1 MTQSALFHEGFTALK
16 SGRYADARR
25 LFAENEKAAGTTVAN
40 VTLLRE
46 AEAALAKGALD
57 VAASKY
63 QQVLDRNPSLTEAYV
78 GLSRIGLFT
87 KQLESAKVHA
97 TAATRLGPEI
107 GMSWTMLGL
116 VAEMEGQL
124 DEALSLLKKGA
135 ELSASTALCQLNY
148 GRLLTAV
155 NRGAEAIGPLKQA
168 ALLEPQNKLVYQ
180 SLGAA
185 YVQCNQFERG
195 IAAFETA
202 KELDPTDVDAYAT
215 LVDTLFRVKEF
226 RAALTLADQG
236 LSRCGEQPLLL
247 EKAVACA
254 MMLSNPQ
261 QAVEYVK
268 RELKV
273 APEHQQAHVNLAN
286 LLQLTG
292 DLDESEA
299 VAKALVE
306 KFPGNWDGWFSLGN
320 LYEAA
325 KRDALAEAAYQK
337 ACEAAP
343 KDEWRPL
350 TNLGILRIEMK
361 RGDDAAQVLES
372 AMRIAPQAWQPVYN
386 LALAQV
392 LRGKRAEATALAE
405 RLLTQFAHEPEAVQ
419 QATVLKSNLG

>member
-1 MTQSALFHEGFTALK
+1 MTQTTLFQEGFAALK

-25 LFAENEKAAGTTVAN
+25 LFAENEKAAGTAVAS
-40 VTLLRE
+40 VKLLRE
-46 AEAALAKGALD
+46 AEAALAQGTLD
-57 VAASKY
+57 VAANKY

-78 GLSRIGLFT
+78 GLCRIGLFT

-97 TAATRLGPEI
+97 TAATKLGPEV

-116 VAEMEGQL
+116 VAEAEGQL
-124 DEALSLLKKGA
+124 EEAISLLKRGA
-135 ELSASTALCQLNY
+135 ELSPSNVLCQLNY
-148 GRLLTAV
+148 GRLLAAV

-168 ALLEPQNKLVYQ
+168 ALLEPNNKLVFQ
-180 SLGAA
+180 ALGAA
-185 YVQCNQFERG
+185 HVQCNQFERA
-195 IAAFETA
+195 IAALETA
-202 KELDPTDVDAYAT
+202 KELDPTDVEAYAT

-236 LSRCGEQPLLL
+236 LGRCGEHPLLL

-254 MMLSNPQ
+254 MMLSDPQ
-261 QAVEYVK
+261 KAVEYVK

-273 APEHQQAHVNLAN
+273 APDHQQAHVNLAN
-286 LLQLTG
+286 LLVLTG
-292 DLDESEA
+292 DLEEA
-299 VAKALVE
+299 ELVAKGLVE
-306 KFPGNWDGWFSLGN
+306 KCPGNWEGWFSLGN

-343 KDEWRPL
+343 QDEWRPL
-350 TNLGILRIEMK
+350 ANLGILRIEMK
-361 RGDDAAQVLES
+361 RGDEAAQVLES

-392 LRGKRAEATALAE
+392 LRGKREQAAALAD
-405 RLLTQFAHEPEAVQ
+405 RLLPMSPRQCD
-419 QATVLKSNLG
+419 KRRC